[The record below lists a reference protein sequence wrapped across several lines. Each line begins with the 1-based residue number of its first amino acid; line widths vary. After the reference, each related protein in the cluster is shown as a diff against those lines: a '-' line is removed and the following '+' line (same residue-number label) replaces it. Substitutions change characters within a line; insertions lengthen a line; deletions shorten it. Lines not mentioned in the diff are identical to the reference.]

1 MANNTFKIILTL
13 RVSASANRIIEL
25 TESNKIYRSFPGN
38 IYNTEICISIYHFI
52 ISSQFQDNDKHTL
65 S

>member
-13 RVSASANRIIEL
+13 RVSASANSI

-38 IYNTEICISIYHFI
+38 IYNTEICISIYHFN